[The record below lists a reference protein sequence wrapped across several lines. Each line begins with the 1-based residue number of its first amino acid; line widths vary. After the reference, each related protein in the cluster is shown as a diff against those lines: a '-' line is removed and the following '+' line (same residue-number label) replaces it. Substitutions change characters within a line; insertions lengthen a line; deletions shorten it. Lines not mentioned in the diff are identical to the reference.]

1 MVTQNQEN
9 TGFTKNTWNLVNGLI
24 KKLVNSVTNAAKEAK
39 KLAEDDPRRVVHS
52 FKVGLAIS
60 LVSLFYYFDDPIY
73 DGFGVSAM
81 WAVITVVVVFEF
93 SVGKFIKLISYSINF

>member
-1 MVTQNQEN
+1 MVTENQEN
-9 TGFTKNTWNLVNGLI
+9 TGFTKNTWNLVNVLI